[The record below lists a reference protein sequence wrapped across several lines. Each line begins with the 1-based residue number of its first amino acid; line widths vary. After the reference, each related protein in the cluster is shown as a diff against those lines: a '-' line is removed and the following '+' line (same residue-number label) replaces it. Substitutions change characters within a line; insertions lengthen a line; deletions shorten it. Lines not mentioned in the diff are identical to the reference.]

1 MIPSLP
7 TPAARPAPLVERV
20 KKCYHIPQ
28 MDEQIVKEL
37 DRLKEELAQKR
48 EKIQQIEQLVKRP
61 IDREFS
67 LDLWQLS
74 PRELDAEM
82 GDRLTALNDSIDPR
96 PTRDSI
102 TSHRRLLGKPI
113 VLAKKISMR
122 LMQPA
127 IDTILEKQRLF
138 NEQAVVFHLATF
150 IRLRQNE
157 QTLKEIEDSLA
168 EMDNR
173 LQDMAS
179 EIRSGKGG

>member
-1 MIPSLP
+1 
-7 TPAARPAPLVERV
+7 
-20 KKCYHIPQ
+20 
-28 MDEQIVKEL
+28 MDEQTVKEL

-48 EKIQQIEQLVKRP
+48 ERIQQVERLVKDA
-61 IDREFS
+61 IDRDFAI
-67 LDLWQLS
+67 DLWQLS

-102 TSHRRLLGKPI
+102 TSHRRFLGKPI
-113 VLAKKISMR
+113 VLAKRLMMR

-138 NEQAVVFHLATF
+138 NERAVAFHLATF

-157 QTLKEIEDSLA
+157 QTIKEIEDSISEL
-168 EMDNR
+168 DSR
-173 LQDMAS
+173 LQDVVND
-179 EIRSGKGG
+179 IRPRREQ